1 MLENSLFARDD
12 TRFEFTYKRNSFD
25 AMWRITQREV
35 SSKGKRGD
43 DGLPLGSTRKL
54 FRMPSIRVIY
64 RNSHFRRL
72 LATAQNAK
80 ATRYLYTGRAIKAA
94 INYTLDKSSH
104 I

>member
-1 MLENSLFARDD
+1 
-12 TRFEFTYKRNSFD
+12 
-25 AMWRITQREV
+25 MWRITQREV

-43 DGLPLGSTRKL
+43 DVGLPSGDTRKL
-54 FRMPSIRVIY
+54 FRVPSIRVIY
-64 RNSHFRRL
+64 RGKLHFRRL

-80 ATRYLYTGRAIKAA
+80 ATRYLYTERAIKAA